1 MTMDKETKMYQK
13 FTWAVLALLFLNLAA
28 MAQDVQFNFDPNADF
43 SKYKTY
49 KWEKHPKSLDV
60 DDLTMGQLAKGF
72 DAALAAK
79 GLTRTDSGA
88 TDLVIVFQ
96 VAVSQEKEMTAYNTG
111 GYGYG
116 PGYRGGWY
124 GGGGMGMTTA
134 TTSTINIGTVVL
146 DMYDTGTKTM
156 VWRGQASKTIDGK
169 AKPDKRQKNIDK
181 AAEKMMKN
189 YPPKKK

>member
-1 MTMDKETKMYQK
+1 MKNVMRC
-13 FTWAVLALLFLNLAA
+13 AVALACLAGFA
-28 MAQDVQFNFDPNADF
+28 AAQDVQFNFDEKADF

-60 DDLTMGQLAKGF
+60 DDLTRGQLAKGF

-79 GLTRTDSGA
+79 GLQRNDSGP

-96 VAVSQEKEMTAYNTG
+96 LAISQEKEMTAYNTG

-116 PGYRGGWY
+116 PGWRGGWY
-124 GGGGMGMTTA
+124 GGMGGGGMTTA
-134 TTSTINIGTVVL
+134 TTSTINIGNVVL
-146 DMYDTGTKTM
+146 DMYDTSTKQL
-156 VWRGQASKTIDGK
+156 VWRGMAAKTIDAK

-181 AAEKMMKN
+181 AAEKMLKN

>member
-1 MTMDKETKMYQK
+1 MRTKLLMVAL
-13 FTWAVLALLFLNLAA
+13 AVTGSLL
-28 MAQDVQFNFDPNADF
+28 AQDVAYNFDEKADF

-79 GLTRTDSGA
+79 GLKRTDSGA
-88 TDLVIVFQ
+88 TDLVVVFQ
-96 VAVSQEKEMTAYNTG
+96 LAVSQEKEMTAYNTG

-146 DMYDTGTKTM
+146 DMYDTATKTM
-156 VWRGQASKTIDGK
+156 VWRGQASKTVDAK

-181 AAEKMMKN
+181 AAVKMLKN